1 MGKDVGKS
9 NSDIIRARHNMG
21 IFVLWP
27 KVETSMEFFVEN
39 YLKLCYD
46 QILKVSTASV
56 FGNFLLKIGTDGVIL
71 VFRKLHPLPLPQLKY
86 RMRQNLNWP

>member
-1 MGKDVGKS
+1 
-9 NSDIIRARHNMG
+9 MG

-27 KVETSMEFFVEN
+27 KVETSVEFFVEN

-56 FGNFLLKIGTDGVIL
+56 FGNFLLKIGTDGIQEITSPTPPTIKIQDEAKSEL
-71 VFRKLHPLPLPQLKY
+71 ALKQAY
-86 RMRQNLNWP
+86 YEKNP